1 VLVIN
6 FDRAGSRKEQERD
19 AVFALRRRWMRG
31 GYRGSAGRRAKTFD
45 SSEELEQRRPPVDSM
60 PEGELVVEQRRAVQ
74 GATWY
79 IEQSVGF

>member
-1 VLVIN
+1 VGKA
-6 FDRAGSRKEQERD
+6 RERWWQVEKGKD
-19 AVFALRRRWMRG
+19 EGRTLK
-31 GYRGSAGRRAKTFD
+31 AGRRAKTFD